1 MKIKVLFVVLVLRF
15 CPKTQEKFQN
25 VNQETTLIKSK
36 SECRIRVDR
45 NYIQFLMN
53 VCHTEAR
60 GGPNLVVRQLNM
72 TLTHITEKYPDP

>member
-1 MKIKVLFVVLVLRF
+1 MQDSGR
-15 CPKTQEKFQN
+15 
-25 VNQETTLIKSK
+25 SK
-36 SECRIRVDR
+36 L
-45 NYIQFLMN
+45 YFQFLMN